1 MEEFILIQII
11 FLRHAE
17 TKMNEEGRFCG
28 RIDVEITEEGRRQ
41 AEQMREAFKEYHF
54 DAMYC
59 SPLKRTKQTLEAIF
73 PNRDFIEEDGFIE
86 ISLGDW
92 EGLKKENVNQKLRK
106 AFQQGEYTPSHGERH
121 EDVEARVRKAIETI
135 LATSPDDSLILVCTS
150 NGIMRTIKRMYN
162 IKTESIMSENLEYFT
177 LELF

>member
-1 MEEFILIQII
+1 MKQII

-17 TKMNEEGRFCG
+17 TNLNKEGRFCG
-28 RIDVEITEEGRRQ
+28 AIDTDITEEGRRQ
-41 AEQMREAFKEYHF
+41 AEKMRETFKEYHF

-73 PNRDFIEEDGFIE
+73 PNQKFIKEDGFTE

-92 EGLKKENVNQKLRK
+92 EGVKKAIVDQALRK
-106 AFQQGEYTPSHGERH
+106 DFQKGKYTPPHGEKH
-121 EDVEARVRKAIETI
+121 EDIEARVKETI
-135 LATSPDDSLILVCTS
+135 ERIFATYTDNSLILVCTS

-162 IKTESIMSENLEYFT
+162 IKTENIMSENLEYFT